1 MQNKTDIIMK
11 KRVPTLEWRERLDQ
25 ITPTEHRIGS
35 NLLYIEKH
43 RIPDMAYEPW
53 KTDVTT
59 AVIYTKGSA
68 EISINMKRYTIHAPT
83 MVVML
88 AEHIMQLH
96 TTSEDLESTC
106 LVMSKNFSDEL
117 FGNISKTI
125 SLYNSVYQNPVLQ
138 FGKTGSHVITDY
150 LRMLKGIISFTEN
163 PYRLEAA
170 KHLTLTLF
178 FGYFHKFHNA
188 DYNNYS
194 YANTTVIDFI
204 SMLKQNYK
212 QHRNANFYAE
222 KLCVTPK
229 YLSSLIKEHTGKTL
243 HEWID
248 EYVITES
255 KALLRSTKMTI
266 DQISDSLNFPSQDI
280 FSKFFK
286 RVVGISPSEYR
297 KQW

>member
-1 MQNKTDIIMK
+1 MK
-11 KRVPTLEWRERLDQ
+11 KRIPMVEWRERINQ
-25 ITPTEHRIGS
+25 ITPAEYRIGN
-35 NLLYIEKH
+35 NLLYIEQH

-59 AVIYTKGSA
+59 AVIYTKGSV
-68 EISINMKRYTIHAPT
+68 EVSINMKRYTVKAPA
-83 MVVML
+83 MVIML

-96 TTSEDLESTC
+96 NTSDDLESTC
-106 LVMSKNFSDEL
+106 LVMSKSFSDEL
-117 FGNISKTI
+117 FSNFSKTT

-138 FGKTGSHVITDY
+138 FGDTDRHVITDY
-150 LRMLKGIISFTEN
+150 LRMLKSLITFTDN

-194 YANTTVIDFI
+194 YANTIVIDFI

-212 QHRNANFYAE
+212 QHRDANFYAE
-222 KLCVTPK
+222 KLCLTPK
-229 YLSSLIKEHTGKTL
+229 YLSTLIKEHTGKTL

-248 EYVITES
+248 EYVTTES
-255 KALLRSTKMTI
+255 KALLRSTKITI
-266 DQISDSLNFPSQDI
+266 DQISNNLNFPSQDT

-297 KQW
+297 KKW

>member
-1 MQNKTDIIMK
+1 M
-11 KRVPTLEWRERLDQ
+11 VEWRERINQ
-25 ITPTEHRIGS
+25 ITPAEYRIGN
-35 NLLYIEKH
+35 NLLYIEQH

-59 AVIYTKGSA
+59 AVIYTKGSV
-68 EISINMKRYTIHAPT
+68 EVSINMKRYTVKAPA
-83 MVVML
+83 MVIML

-96 TTSEDLESTC
+96 NTSDDLESTC
-106 LVMSKNFSDEL
+106 LVMSKSFSDDL
-117 FGNISKTI
+117 FSNVSKTT
-125 SLYNSVYQNPVLQ
+125 SLHNAVYQNPILQ
-138 FGKTGSHVITDY
+138 FGDTENLVISDY
-150 LRMLKGIISFTEN
+150 LKMLKSIISFTDN

-178 FGYFHKFHNA
+178 FGYFHKLHNA

-194 YANTTVIDFI
+194 YANTIVIDFI

-212 QHRNANFYAE
+212 QHRDANFYAE
-222 KLCVTPK
+222 KLCLTPK
-229 YLSSLIKEHTGKTL
+229 YLSTLIKEHTGKTL

-248 EYVITES
+248 EYVTTES
-255 KALLRSTKMTI
+255 KALLRSTKITI
-266 DQISDSLNFPSQDI
+266 DQISNNLNFPSQDT

-297 KQW
+297 KKW

>member
-1 MQNKTDIIMK
+1 MK

-25 ITPTEHRIGS
+25 ITPAEYRIGN
-35 NLLYIEKH
+35 NLLYIEQH

-53 KTDVTT
+53 KTNITT

-68 EISINMKRYTIHAPT
+68 EISINMKRYTVHAPT
-83 MVVML
+83 MVIML

-96 TTSEDLESTC
+96 NTSDDLESTC
-106 LVMSKNFSDEL
+106 LVMSKSFSDEL
-117 FGNISKTI
+117 LTT
-125 SLYNSVYQNPVLQ
+125 SLYNAVYQNPILR
-138 FGKTGSHVITDY
+138 FGDTENLVISDY
-150 LRMLKGIISFTEN
+150 LKMLKSIISFTDN

-178 FGYFHKFHNA
+178 FGYFHKLHNA
-188 DYNNYS
+188 DYNNYG
-194 YANTTVIDFI
+194 YANTIVTEFI
-204 SMLKQNYK
+204 GMLKQNYK
-212 QHRNANFYAE
+212 EHRDANFYAE
-222 KLCVTPK
+222 KLCLTPK
-229 YLSSLIKEHTGKTL
+229 YLSTLIKEHTGKTV
-243 HEWID
+243 HDWID
-248 EYVITES
+248 KYVTTES

-266 DQISDSLNFPSQDI
+266 DQISDSLNFPSQDT

>member
-1 MQNKTDIIMK
+1 MK
-11 KRVPTLEWRERLDQ
+11 KRIPMVEWRERINQ
-25 ITPTEHRIGS
+25 ITPAEYRIGN
-35 NLLYIEKH
+35 NLLYIEQH

-59 AVIYTKGSA
+59 AVIYTKGSV
-68 EISINMKRYTIHAPT
+68 EVSINMKRYTVKAPA
-83 MVVML
+83 MVIML

-96 TTSEDLESTC
+96 NTSDDLESTC
-106 LVMSKNFSDEL
+106 LVMSKSFSDDL
-117 FGNISKTI
+117 FSNVSKTT
-125 SLYNSVYQNPVLQ
+125 SLHNAVYQNPILQ
-138 FGKTGSHVITDY
+138 FGDTENLVISDY
-150 LRMLKGIISFTEN
+150 LKMLKSIISFTDN

-178 FGYFHKFHNA
+178 FGYFHKLHNA

-194 YANTTVIDFI
+194 YANTIVIDFI

-212 QHRNANFYAE
+212 QHRDANFYAE
-222 KLCVTPK
+222 KLCLTPK
-229 YLSSLIKEHTGKTL
+229 YLSTLIKEHTGKTL

-248 EYVITES
+248 EYVTTES
-255 KALLRSTKMTI
+255 KALLRSTKITI
-266 DQISDSLNFPSQDI
+266 DQISNNLNFPSQDT

-297 KQW
+297 KKW